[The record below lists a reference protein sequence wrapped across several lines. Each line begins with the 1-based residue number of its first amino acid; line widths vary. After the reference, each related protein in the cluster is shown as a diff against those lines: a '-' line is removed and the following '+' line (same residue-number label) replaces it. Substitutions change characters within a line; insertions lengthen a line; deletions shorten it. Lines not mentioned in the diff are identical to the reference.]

1 MSHQCCSGGVGRP
14 GPKVGVFCTMSPLPL
29 LTHCMSPPPKCIS
42 TSKNGCAALHC
53 LSSTQAHFLC
63 EFSFNSL
70 ELGFDFQAGC
80 VIEYQNAER
89 PLCLWKVYNL
99 LVLMLMLISKFM
111 LMLTLKSTI
120 LLSVASH
127 ANSFPSSSQQAVL
140 PCLAHCNVKYNK
152 LNTERRIQNVWHII

>member
-29 LTHCMSPPPKCIS
+29 LTHCMPPPPKCIS
-42 TSKNGCAALHC
+42 TSKNGGAALHC
-53 LSSTQAHFLC
+53 RHTSYAN
-63 EFSFNSL
+63 FSFNSL

-111 LMLTLKSTI
+111 LKSTI